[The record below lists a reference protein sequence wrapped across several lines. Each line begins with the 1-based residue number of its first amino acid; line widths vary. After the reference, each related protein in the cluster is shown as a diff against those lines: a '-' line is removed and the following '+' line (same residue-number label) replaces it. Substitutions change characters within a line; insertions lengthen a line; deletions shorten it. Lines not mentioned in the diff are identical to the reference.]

1 MTRKCVLVNIETGE
15 DAGMGAKTRQ
25 GVDAVE
31 RALAILTAFSGDRDA
46 LSLAEVAERTGLYK
60 STILRLIVSLERFG
74 FLVKDGEGAYRLGQ
88 ELWRLGSLYARAFD
102 PARIIRPV
110 LQRLVD
116 TTAETASFYIR
127 AGDERVCLYRLNSPR
142 STRHHLEEGV
152 RLPLDRGA
160 AGRVLLAFG
169 GRKGP
174 IYDKIREGN
183 EYVSLGERDR
193 EIAAAAVPVFDGGG
207 ALRGTLAVS
216 GPLSRFDGK
225 AQSLA
230 LKALHQAAATLPA
243 LLPSSLGPPERKS
256 PA

>member
-1 MTRKCVLVNIETGE
+1 
-15 DAGMGAKTRQ
+15 MGTKTRQ

-31 RALAILTAFSGDRDA
+31 RALSILAAFTGDKDA
-46 LSLAEVAERTGLYK
+46 LSLAELAERTSLYK

-74 FLVKDGEGAYRLGQ
+74 LLWKDDEGTYRLGQ
-88 ELWRLGSLYARAFD
+88 ELWRLGSLYARTFD

-116 TTAETASFYIR
+116 VTAETASFYVR

-160 AGRVLLAFG
+160 AGRVLLAFA
-169 GRKGP
+169 GRRGE
-174 IYDKIREGN
+174 IYDKIRKDN

-193 EIAAAAVPVFDGGG
+193 EIAAAAVPVFDGAGMLRG
-207 ALRGTLAVS
+207 ALAIS
-216 GPLSRFDGK
+216 GPLSRFDAK
-225 AQSLA
+225 VQSVA
-230 LKALHQAAATLPA
+230 LKALHQAAAGFPA
-243 LLPSSLGPPERKS
+243 LLPGNTGPLAPKL